1 MTQTMA
7 SVAQSVDSRSA
18 KRGSPPR
25 TAAAVRHFALRG
37 AAIVYLAAM
46 VVIPVAAVITKGF
59 SDGLVSLRDALA
71 IPYAWSAIWLTL
83 ITSAI
88 AALINGVM
96 GVLLAWVLVRF
107 RFPGRNVLS
116 SVVDLPLA
124 IPTLVTGLMIASLYG
139 PNGKIGEVLERF
151 GIQVIFTPLG
161 ILLALCV
168 VTLPLVVRS
177 VQPVLQELDP
187 AEEEAAATL
196 GASAWTSFRR
206 VVFPAI
212 RPAVVGGTLL
222 TFARCIGEFGSVV
235 LISGNRPG
243 ETLTAPVF
251 IFQLTGQFRPAEAAA
266 VATLMFAISFTLV
279 LVTARLLR
287 RRIGT

>member
-1 MTQTMA
+1 MSGAAQTLER
-7 SVAQSVDSRSA
+7 RSA
-18 KRGSPPR
+18 TVRSKDR
-25 TAAAVRHFALRG
+25 TVAALRHLGLRG
-37 AAIVYLAAM
+37 AAILYLGAF
-46 VVIPVAAVITKGF
+46 VVVPVAAVISQGF
-59 SDGLVSLRDALA
+59 GDGLGAFRAAMA
-71 IPYAWSAIWLTL
+71 IPNAWHAIWLTL
-83 ITSAI
+83 ITSGL

-96 GVLLAWVLVRF
+96 GVALAWVLVRY

-116 SVVDLPLA
+116 SLVDLPLA
-124 IPTLVTGLMIASLYG
+124 IPTLVTGLMIATLYG
-139 PNGKIGEVLERF
+139 PNGAIGKALDSI
-151 GIQVIFTPLG
+151 GLQVVFTPVG

-168 VTLPLVVRS
+168 VTLPLVVRN

-196 GASAWTSFRR
+196 GAGAWTSFRR

-235 LISGNRPG
+235 LVSGNRPG

-251 IFQLTGQFRPAEAAA
+251 IFQLTGQFRPQEAAA
-266 VATLMFAISFTLV
+266 VATLMFGISFVLV

-287 RRIGT
+287 RKEAA